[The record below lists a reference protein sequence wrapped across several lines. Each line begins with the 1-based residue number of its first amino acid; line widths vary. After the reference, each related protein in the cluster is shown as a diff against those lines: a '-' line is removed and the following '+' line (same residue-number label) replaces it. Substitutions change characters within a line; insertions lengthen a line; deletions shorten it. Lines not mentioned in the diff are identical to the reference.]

1 MCAMNWKSLFNHQ
14 LIWYTATL
22 MIGFV
27 GAVATPVVAQHIA
40 EKPLSLHAQS
50 ANAIAGSWRLVS
62 ISESSAPT
70 PMVPPQTPELTADFA
85 GGRITGSGGCNRFMG
100 GYTTKANQLSI
111 DPLASTRK
119 ACEQAL
125 MTQEFKYL
133 KALQGAQRYE
143 VDNQGLQIYYKTDQ
157 ESGVLR
163 FTSQAVR
170 GLW

>member
-1 MCAMNWKSLFNHQ
+1 
-14 LIWYTATL
+14 
-22 MIGFV
+22 MIGLV
-27 GAVATPVVAQHIA
+27 GATTTPVVAQHVA
-40 EKPLSLHAQS
+40 DKPLTLHAQMAS
-50 ANAIAGSWRLVS
+50 AIAGSWRLAT

-70 PMVPPQTPELTADFA
+70 PMVPPQIPELTADFT

-100 GYTTKANQLSI
+100 DYKTKANQLSI
-111 DPLASTRK
+111 GVLASTRK
-119 ACEQAL
+119 ACEQAV

-143 VDNQGLQIYYKTDQ
+143 VEDQGLQIFYKTAE

-163 FTSQAVR
+163 FTSQTVR